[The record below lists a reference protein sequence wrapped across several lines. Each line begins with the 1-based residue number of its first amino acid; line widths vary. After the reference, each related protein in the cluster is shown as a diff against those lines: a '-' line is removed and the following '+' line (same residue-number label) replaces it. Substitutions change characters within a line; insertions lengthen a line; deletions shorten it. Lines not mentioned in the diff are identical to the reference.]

1 MKKYLFSLVL
11 VAFLLIITVGL
22 ASANGGP
29 HGGYTATTDACAGC
43 HRAHTAVGPS
53 LVVASSTYVLCTNCH
68 GSAGLGANTN
78 VDDGLYTVT
87 RDDTK
92 GNGNVGSANTT
103 NNGNLLAGGFVNYKG
118 AAVTSAHSPNGTA
131 TGAWG
136 QGLTDRGVATALAA
150 GAALDCASCH
160 DPHGSANYR
169 ILKSTINGA
178 AVTVAQVDEAAKDY
192 DTEQWGA
199 NQSQVCKACHN
210 AYHQTAPNQG
220 STLSGSTYTHRVD
233 MPFTYGANVN
243 PEVGKAIGGVTVT
256 LPLAETGTNN
266 TVVCQTCHLPHGT
279 SSAMTALALAGA
291 PNTAD
296 SALLRV
302 DNRGVCE
309 ACHQK

>member
-103 NNGNLLAGGFVNYKG
+103 NNGNLLAGGFRIKFD
-118 AAVTSAHSPNGTA
+118 AMHAVTGPYAREIIERRLGAH
-131 TGAWG
+131 
-136 QGLTDRGVATALAA
+136 VARL
-150 GAALDCASCH
+150 
-160 DPHGSANYR
+160 
-169 ILKSTINGA
+169 
-178 AVTVAQVDEAAKDY
+178 
-192 DTEQWGA
+192 
-199 NQSQVCKACHN
+199 
-210 AYHQTAPNQG
+210 
-220 STLSGSTYTHRVD
+220 
-233 MPFTYGANVN
+233 
-243 PEVGKAIGGVTVT
+243 
-256 LPLAETGTNN
+256 
-266 TVVCQTCHLPHGT
+266 
-279 SSAMTALALAGA
+279 
-291 PNTAD
+291 
-296 SALLRV
+296 
-302 DNRGVCE
+302 
-309 ACHQK
+309 